1 MCSKSE
7 IESESDDLECPG
19 CYKSRSYAWS
29 DGKCNSCGYDEIEE
43 SERANNSSI
52 NKDKTQVKSQ
62 SLSRTFREM
71 SSCVHVLSCIVCNT
85 SLDINTQEHNCILRP
100 QD

>member
-19 CYKSRSYAWS
+19 CYKTRSYAWS

-43 SERANNSSI
+43 SESDNLECPGCYKTRSYAWSDGKCNSCGYDEIESERA
-52 NKDKTQVKSQ
+52 K
-62 SLSRTFREM
+62 
-71 SSCVHVLSCIVCNT
+71 
-85 SLDINTQEHNCILRP
+85 
-100 QD
+100 